1 MEALLRALKLSHENS
16 HIILLTDGD
25 CKDCYKGVTVINTAV
40 RLNVKIHF
48 FFSGDGCT
56 TGFTGYKHV
65 QHATGGV
72 SVDSIEDFRSLSLFI
87 ADLEESKQSIH
98 STNFTSYLHKCRT
111 FSVSMFTTK
120 FEVVVNENSNSS
132 RIYDPLGFNVKMR
145 HISDE
150 LSGYI
155 SDVQPKNGSWRICTV
170 NETAKFTLTRN
181 DILDF
186 SVNYYQ
192 DGHYSTAIPI
202 SGMHAYLNPYSYL
215 ALNTVVHC
223 RG

>member
-1 MEALLRALKLSHENS
+1 MEALVRAVRLSHKNS
-16 HIILLTDGD
+16 HIILLTDAD
-25 CKDCYKGVTVINTAV
+25 CKDCYKNVTVINIAL
-40 RLNVKIHF
+40 RFNIKIHF
-48 FFSGDGCT
+48 FFSGSGCHT
-56 TGFTGYKHV
+56 RFTGYKHV

-72 SVDSIEDFRSLSLFI
+72 SVDSVEDFRSLSLFI
-87 ADLEESKQSIH
+87 AELRLEEAKRSIR
-98 STNFTSYLHKCRT
+98 STDLTSYLHKCRI

-170 NETAKFTLTRN
+170 NETAKFTLTRK

-186 SVNYYQ
+186 SVDYYQ

-202 SGMHAYLNPYSYL
+202 AGMHTYINHVLSIKYCNK
-215 ALNTVVHC
+215 
-223 RG
+223 